1 MSPSNTEI
9 KSDTSGD
16 VDSPAESYRLPF
28 GEEIDWIDVHKVY
41 ERDESV
47 KESTNPKSHS
57 HLHNS
62 KNIGSNSQRFSG
74 NLKPGIIGL
83 PGNIQNSSILGHS
96 TRRPS
101 CVRMIPQ
108 KVC

>member
-1 MSPSNTEI
+1 MSDS
-9 KSDTSGD
+9 SGELD
-16 VDSPAESYRLPF
+16 LPAESYQLQL
-28 GEEIDWIDVHKVY
+28 GSDIDWTDVHY
-41 ERDESV
+41 ERDDSV
-47 KESTNPKSHS
+47 KETTNPKSHS

-62 KNIGSNSQRFSG
+62 KNVGSNSQRFSG

-96 TRRPS
+96 ARRPS
-101 CVRMIPQ
+101 FIHIIPQ

>member
-1 MSPSNTEI
+1 MSPSHNEI
-9 KSDTSGD
+9 MSDSSGELD
-16 VDSPAESYRLPF
+16 LPAESYQLPI
-28 GEEIDWIDVHKVY
+28 GSDIDWIDVHKVY
-41 ERDESV
+41 ERDDSV
-47 KESTNPKSHS
+47 KATTNPKSHN

-83 PGNIQNSSILGHS
+83 PGHIQNSSILGHS
-96 TRRPS
+96 ARRPS
-101 CVRMIPQ
+101 WIHIIPQ